1 MEYKTCAE
9 ARTLPGLRL
18 VLSVGAPNPWGEAAK
33 AVFHVRRAPYIAVG
47 RLGMDDD
54 PELYAWTGQRNVPV
68 AMYADEKPRSSWI
81 DILYLAERLGEGP
94 SLLPQDP
101 DRLVECI
108 GLSHRICGED
118 GLGWNRR
125 LDQFRTMVEEA
136 NGDAASLGLPQRLYS
151 DYRITPDTMAQGTQ
165 RLIAILSYLDKRL
178 QRQRSHGSDYLVGD
192 RLSACDLHLAT
203 MFGMVDPLPPK
214 VSPMPLPLRGRYE
227 SGRPE
232 LRAAVTDPLRRHRD
246 MIYDRH
252 LTLPMD
258 F

>member
-1 MEYKTCAE
+1 LEYKTCAE
-9 ARTLPGLRL
+9 ARSLPGLRL
-18 VLSVGAPNPWGEAAK
+18 VLSVGSPNPWGEAAK
-33 AVFHVRRAPYIAVG
+33 AVFHVRRAPFIAVG
-47 RLGMDDD
+47 RVGLDDD
-54 PELYAWTGQRNVPV
+54 PEIYAWTGQRNVPV

-108 GLSHRICGED
+108 GISHRICGED

-125 LDQFRTMVEEA
+125 LDQFRTMVEEVG
-136 NGDAASLGLPQRLYS
+136 GDAESLGLPARLYS
-151 DYRITPDTMAQGTQ
+151 DYRITPEAMAQGTD
-165 RLIAILSYLDKRL
+165 RLIAILRHLDARIE
-178 QRQRSHGSDYLVGD
+178 RQRAHGSEYLVGNS
-192 RLSACDLHLAT
+192 LSASDLHLAT
-203 MFGMVDPLPPK
+203 MFGMLDPLPHEFN
-214 VSPMPLPLRGRYE
+214 PMPLPLRGRYE

-232 LRAAVTDPLRRHRD
+232 LRAAVTDTLRRHRD

-252 LTLPMD
+252 LKLPMD